1 MGLFKQLP
9 KADRQATQL
18 AYRVRFWPYQELS
31 SAGRDLLVMQRK
43 LYLRKSDIL
52 EGTSDDKVTF
62 HYYDRQ
68 YQIVWAYNNMPT
80 EEEWN
85 KRSDDTLIA
94 CEFRSSPAIKEW
106 AVVIL
111 SFELPSSRLIAH
123 RQGEFNHE

>member
-9 KADRQATQL
+9 QADRQATQL
-18 AYRVRFWPYQELS
+18 AYRVKYWPFQELS
-31 SAGRDLLVMQRK
+31 SAGRDLLVSQRK
-43 LYLRKSDIL
+43 IYMRKDDIL
-52 EGTSDDKVTF
+52 ECIDTNKTTMHRHGRD
-62 HYYDRQ
+62 

-94 CEFRSSPAIKEW
+94 CEFRSSPAIKGW

-123 RQGEFNHE
+123 RQGEFNHD